1 LVEALQRLW
10 HSQLV
15 VIVAA
20 FFFLFGIVVG
30 SFLNVC
36 ISRIPEGLSI
46 VSPGSR
52 CPRCLTPIKPYDNVP
67 LVGWLSLGGKCR
79 SCKLPISPMYP
90 LIEMTS
96 GLLFVGCFLRFGL
109 TPETGKWIVFSCLIV
124 VLAITDVRV
133 RMLPDVVTWPGFA
146 LGMIFSLFIP
156 VNDGSGY
163 VFGMRL
169 LHRALPET
177 AVSALDAALG
187 AIFGSMFLWGVA
199 ILYRAVRGREGMG
212 LGDVK
217 MMALVGAFVG
227 LRGAFLTILIGT
239 LLGSILGVLVILAI
253 YFSGWKKGLADRA
266 SRRGLGAPSG
276 LRWAIAARY
285 QLPLG
290 TFLAV
295 GSLAVMFFFAGAPAH
310 GGLLLR

>member
-1 LVEALQRLW
+1 M
-10 HSQLV
+10 
-15 VIVAA
+15 VILSAY
-20 FFFLFGIVVG
+20 FFLFGIVVG

-67 LVGWLSLGGKCR
+67 IFGWLWLGGKCR

-90 LIEMTS
+90 LIEMTT
-96 GLLFVGCFLRFGL
+96 GLLFAACFLRFGF
-109 TPETGKWIVFSCLIV
+109 TAETAKWIVFSCLLV

-133 RMLPDVVTWPGFA
+133 RILPDVVNWPGFA
-146 LGMIFSLFIP
+146 AGMIFSFFVP

-163 VFGMRL
+163 VLGVRV
-169 LHRALPET
+169 LHRPLPET
-177 AVSALDAALG
+177 AVSVLDAALG
-187 AIFGSMFLWGVA
+187 ALFGSMFLWGVA
-199 ILYRAVRGREGMG
+199 TLYRAVRGREGMG

-227 LRGAFLTILIGT
+227 LRGTFLTILLGT
-239 LLGSILGVLVILAI
+239 LLGSILGVLVILGI
-253 YFSGWKKGLADRA
+253 FLSGWKKPVAVRA
-266 SRRGLGAPSG
+266 SRRGLGTPSA
-276 LRWAIAARY
+276 LHWAIASRY

-295 GSLAVMFFFAGAPAH
+295 GALTVMFFFAGSPSH
-310 GGLLLR
+310 GGMLIR